1 MVTRRSV
8 QVDPGADPA
17 GLSADRWEQLR
28 GVIDGP
34 LPQIAVRFSRFL
46 SPDWPHQALVIFT
59 RECTGRPRKVAGDR
73 DIVDR
78 VTIDELDSLKDATAP
93 GDVLA
98 TTAVVGGVSRTVYAV
113 RDESDTL
120 LVLIP
125 KPSRRP
131 AAVPGASVSGASG
144 SSTSEIS
151 DAGTLLRARF
161 AIVATSIR
169 QQVAQASPDY
179 LAESRAASSERARTI
194 AQLTQSHE
202 DALASILGT
211 LRSRDLD
218 DRTARATAAETASS
232 ALIALRSVG
241 DTDRKLATE
250 ALPAAFARM
259 QTELEPV
266 LHQLHVDVEYVRPSE
281 SRSLPGEIAH
291 AARAIVRVVAVAFGT
306 QRAVTR
312 VRVAWECV
320 GDDLVVDVRDQGA
333 GELDGDALT
342 RQLSGRLRT
351 LDGRLEVETLA
362 GWGSRVSARI
372 PLDSPGERPA
382 EDLLST
388 LNPRELEV
396 LGHLALGRRNK
407 SIATELGV
415 SESTVKFHVTAI
427 LQKLQVS
434 NRGEAG
440 LLAAKAG
447 ITAS

>member
-1 MVTRRSV
+1 M
-8 QVDPGADPA
+8 
-17 GLSADRWEQLR
+17 
-28 GVIDGP
+28 IDGP

-78 VTIDELDSLKDATAP
+78 VTIDELDTLKDATAL
-93 GDVLA
+93 GDVLS

-120 LVLIP
+120 LVLIL
-125 KPSRRP
+125 KPSRRSAAAP
-131 AAVPGASVSGASG
+131 GAAVSGSEASG
-144 SSTSEIS
+144 FAASEMS
-151 DAGTLLRARF
+151 DAGALLRARF

>member
-1 MVTRRSV
+1 MR
-8 QVDPGADPA
+8 A
-17 GLSADRWEQLR
+17 
-28 GVIDGP
+28 VIDGP

-78 VTIDELDSLKDATAP
+78 VSIDELDALKDATPP
-93 GDVLA
+93 GDVLT
-98 TTAVVGGVSRTVYAV
+98 TTAVVGGVSRTLHAV
-113 RDESDTL
+113 RDETDTL

-125 KPSRRP
+125 KPSRTSP
-131 AAVPGASVSGASG
+131 VPRTPVSM
-144 SSTSEIS
+144 
-151 DAGTLLRARF
+151 DLLRARF

-194 AQLTQSHE
+194 VQLTQSHE

-232 ALIALRSVG
+232 ALITLRSVG

-250 ALPAAFARM
+250 ALSAAFARM

-266 LHQLHVDVEYVRPSE
+266 LHQLHVDVEYLRPPGE

-427 LQKLQVS
+427 LQKLRVS

>member
-8 QVDPGADPA
+8 QVDTGGEPVGSSVD
-17 GLSADRWEQLR
+17 GWQELR
-28 GVIDGP
+28 RVIDGP

-78 VTIDELDSLKDATAP
+78 VTIDELDTLKDATAL
-93 GDVLA
+93 GDVLV
-98 TTAVVGGVSRTVYAV
+98 TTAVVGGVSRTVHAV
-113 RDESDTL
+113 RDESNTL
-120 LVLIP
+120 LVLIL

-131 AAVPGASVSGASG
+131 AAVSGASVSGSEAS
-144 SSTSEIS
+144 EMS
-151 DAGTLLRARF
+151 DAGALLRARF

>member
-8 QVDPGADPA
+8 QVGPGADPA
-17 GLSADRWEQLR
+17 GFSVDRWEQLR

-78 VTIDELDSLKDATAP
+78 VTIDELDTLKDATAL
-93 GDVLA
+93 GDVLS

-131 AAVPGASVSGASG
+131 AAVQGA
-144 SSTSEIS
+144 STSEMS

-266 LHQLHVDVEYVRPSE
+266 LHQLHVDVEYVRPPSE